1 MSLNTDDLKKF
12 EQGVPEK
19 ISLSGSFD
27 RNVPRNI
34 RLMTSSAEYFR
45 IDSAEKKLSVC
56 LDWRCTL
63 RKNIIEFMGVVVQ
76 ATLLISIGY
85 SWFYALLIAG
95 IVGIGGLLYFR
106 FQHQSL
112 AKLNIPCV
120 QVMEMQNGILR
131 LFKNDDLIFMQQDT
145 DFREFDLKDIQ
156 CFLCVAATTIYYN
169 HTQWKNDA
177 VWKILYAVRQD
188 STLECIMFTG
198 DCGTTF
204 YRILAKKCGKKLVT
218 LQHSASFT
226 GGGDMKKFFLIIS
239 CLGIYLISRYTVQ
252 ELNRIYTLEPA
263 GLFIL
268 LLNWQTVVRLFLWI
282 SIDKKFSN
290 TVMKILTVNYLL
302 GFFFCL
308 VCTIGIVIHQF
319 ALNSYK
325 VITGGLP
332 LGLFIL
338 IGSIFVLHGVN
349 YLLLF
354 PNPWKKV
361 LYLVLSYV
369 SVGVI
374 QIAWIIVF
382 GIFNAFVTSIFLIT
396 WTILLSVYGIKEWK
410 NNL

>member
-1 MSLNTDDLKKF
+1 MI
-12 EQGVPEK
+12 VY
-19 ISLSGSFD
+19 
-27 RNVPRNI
+27 
-34 RLMTSSAEYFR
+34 M
-45 IDSAEKKLSVC
+45 
-56 LDWRCTL
+56 
-63 RKNIIEFMGVVVQ
+63 KNI
-76 ATLLISIGY
+76 
-85 SWFYALLIAG
+85 
-95 IVGIGGLLYFR
+95 
-106 FQHQSL
+106 
-112 AKLNIPCV
+112 
-120 QVMEMQNGILR
+120 
-131 LFKNDDLIFMQQDT
+131 
-145 DFREFDLKDIQ
+145 
-156 CFLCVAATTIYYN
+156 
-169 HTQWKNDA
+169 
-177 VWKILYAVRQD
+177 
-188 STLECIMFTG
+188 
-198 DCGTTF
+198 
-204 YRILAKKCGKKLVT
+204 
-218 LQHSASFT
+218 
-226 GGGDMKKFFLIIS
+226 FLIIS

-252 ELNRIYTLEPA
+252 ELNSIYTLEPA

-268 LLNWQTVVRLFLWI
+268 LLNWQTIVRLFLWI

-410 NNL
+410 NNLLHTGNYR

>member
-1 MSLNTDDLKKF
+1 MI
-12 EQGVPEK
+12 VY
-19 ISLSGSFD
+19 
-27 RNVPRNI
+27 
-34 RLMTSSAEYFR
+34 M
-45 IDSAEKKLSVC
+45 
-56 LDWRCTL
+56 
-63 RKNIIEFMGVVVQ
+63 KNI
-76 ATLLISIGY
+76 
-85 SWFYALLIAG
+85 
-95 IVGIGGLLYFR
+95 
-106 FQHQSL
+106 
-112 AKLNIPCV
+112 
-120 QVMEMQNGILR
+120 
-131 LFKNDDLIFMQQDT
+131 
-145 DFREFDLKDIQ
+145 
-156 CFLCVAATTIYYN
+156 
-169 HTQWKNDA
+169 
-177 VWKILYAVRQD
+177 
-188 STLECIMFTG
+188 
-198 DCGTTF
+198 
-204 YRILAKKCGKKLVT
+204 
-218 LQHSASFT
+218 
-226 GGGDMKKFFLIIS
+226 FLIIS

-252 ELNRIYTLEPA
+252 ELNSIYTLEPA

-308 VCTIGIVIHQF
+308 VCTIGIIIHQF

-396 WTILLSVYGIKEWK
+396 WTIFLSVYGIKEWK
-410 NNL
+410 NNLLHTGNYR

>member
-1 MSLNTDDLKKF
+1 MI
-12 EQGVPEK
+12 VY
-19 ISLSGSFD
+19 
-27 RNVPRNI
+27 
-34 RLMTSSAEYFR
+34 M
-45 IDSAEKKLSVC
+45 
-56 LDWRCTL
+56 
-63 RKNIIEFMGVVVQ
+63 KNI
-76 ATLLISIGY
+76 
-85 SWFYALLIAG
+85 
-95 IVGIGGLLYFR
+95 
-106 FQHQSL
+106 
-112 AKLNIPCV
+112 
-120 QVMEMQNGILR
+120 
-131 LFKNDDLIFMQQDT
+131 
-145 DFREFDLKDIQ
+145 
-156 CFLCVAATTIYYN
+156 
-169 HTQWKNDA
+169 
-177 VWKILYAVRQD
+177 
-188 STLECIMFTG
+188 
-198 DCGTTF
+198 
-204 YRILAKKCGKKLVT
+204 
-218 LQHSASFT
+218 
-226 GGGDMKKFFLIIS
+226 FLIIS

-252 ELNRIYTLEPA
+252 ELNSIYTLEPA

-308 VCTIGIVIHQF
+308 VCTIGIIIHQF

-349 YLLLF
+349 YLLLL

-410 NNL
+410 NNLLHTGNYR

>member
-1 MSLNTDDLKKF
+1 MI
-12 EQGVPEK
+12 VY
-19 ISLSGSFD
+19 
-27 RNVPRNI
+27 
-34 RLMTSSAEYFR
+34 M
-45 IDSAEKKLSVC
+45 
-56 LDWRCTL
+56 
-63 RKNIIEFMGVVVQ
+63 KNI
-76 ATLLISIGY
+76 
-85 SWFYALLIAG
+85 
-95 IVGIGGLLYFR
+95 
-106 FQHQSL
+106 
-112 AKLNIPCV
+112 
-120 QVMEMQNGILR
+120 
-131 LFKNDDLIFMQQDT
+131 
-145 DFREFDLKDIQ
+145 
-156 CFLCVAATTIYYN
+156 
-169 HTQWKNDA
+169 
-177 VWKILYAVRQD
+177 
-188 STLECIMFTG
+188 
-198 DCGTTF
+198 
-204 YRILAKKCGKKLVT
+204 
-218 LQHSASFT
+218 
-226 GGGDMKKFFLIIS
+226 FLIIS

-290 TVMKILTVNYLL
+290 TVIKILTVNYLL

-308 VCTIGIVIHQF
+308 VCTIGIIIHQF
-319 ALNSYK
+319 ALNSYN
-325 VITGGLP
+325 VIAGSLP
-332 LGLFIL
+332 LWLFIL

-410 NNL
+410 NNLLHTGNYR

>member
-1 MSLNTDDLKKF
+1 MI
-12 EQGVPEK
+12 VY
-19 ISLSGSFD
+19 
-27 RNVPRNI
+27 
-34 RLMTSSAEYFR
+34 M
-45 IDSAEKKLSVC
+45 
-56 LDWRCTL
+56 
-63 RKNIIEFMGVVVQ
+63 KNI
-76 ATLLISIGY
+76 
-85 SWFYALLIAG
+85 
-95 IVGIGGLLYFR
+95 
-106 FQHQSL
+106 
-112 AKLNIPCV
+112 
-120 QVMEMQNGILR
+120 
-131 LFKNDDLIFMQQDT
+131 
-145 DFREFDLKDIQ
+145 
-156 CFLCVAATTIYYN
+156 
-169 HTQWKNDA
+169 
-177 VWKILYAVRQD
+177 
-188 STLECIMFTG
+188 
-198 DCGTTF
+198 
-204 YRILAKKCGKKLVT
+204 
-218 LQHSASFT
+218 
-226 GGGDMKKFFLIIS
+226 FLIIS

-252 ELNRIYTLEPA
+252 ELNSIYTLEPA

-308 VCTIGIVIHQF
+308 VCTIGIIIHQF

-410 NNL
+410 NNLLHTGNYR

>member
-1 MSLNTDDLKKF
+1 M
-12 EQGVPEK
+12 
-19 ISLSGSFD
+19 
-27 RNVPRNI
+27 
-34 RLMTSSAEYFR
+34 
-45 IDSAEKKLSVC
+45 
-56 LDWRCTL
+56 
-63 RKNIIEFMGVVVQ
+63 KNI
-76 ATLLISIGY
+76 
-85 SWFYALLIAG
+85 
-95 IVGIGGLLYFR
+95 
-106 FQHQSL
+106 
-112 AKLNIPCV
+112 
-120 QVMEMQNGILR
+120 
-131 LFKNDDLIFMQQDT
+131 
-145 DFREFDLKDIQ
+145 
-156 CFLCVAATTIYYN
+156 
-169 HTQWKNDA
+169 
-177 VWKILYAVRQD
+177 
-188 STLECIMFTG
+188 
-198 DCGTTF
+198 
-204 YRILAKKCGKKLVT
+204 
-218 LQHSASFT
+218 
-226 GGGDMKKFFLIIS
+226 FLIIS

-252 ELNRIYTLEPA
+252 ELNSIYTLEPA

-308 VCTIGIVIHQF
+308 VCTIGIIIHQF

-354 PNPWKKV
+354 SKPWKKV

-410 NNL
+410 NNLLHTGNYR

>member
-1 MSLNTDDLKKF
+1 MI
-12 EQGVPEK
+12 VY
-19 ISLSGSFD
+19 
-27 RNVPRNI
+27 
-34 RLMTSSAEYFR
+34 M
-45 IDSAEKKLSVC
+45 
-56 LDWRCTL
+56 
-63 RKNIIEFMGVVVQ
+63 KNI
-76 ATLLISIGY
+76 
-85 SWFYALLIAG
+85 
-95 IVGIGGLLYFR
+95 
-106 FQHQSL
+106 
-112 AKLNIPCV
+112 
-120 QVMEMQNGILR
+120 
-131 LFKNDDLIFMQQDT
+131 
-145 DFREFDLKDIQ
+145 
-156 CFLCVAATTIYYN
+156 
-169 HTQWKNDA
+169 
-177 VWKILYAVRQD
+177 
-188 STLECIMFTG
+188 
-198 DCGTTF
+198 
-204 YRILAKKCGKKLVT
+204 
-218 LQHSASFT
+218 
-226 GGGDMKKFFLIIS
+226 FLIIS

-308 VCTIGIVIHQF
+308 VCTIGIIIHQF
-319 ALNSYK
+319 ALNSYN
-325 VITGGLP
+325 VIAGSLP
-332 LGLFIL
+332 LWLFIL

-410 NNL
+410 NNLLHTGNYR